1 MAHNFL
7 ISNRERQEFRVFM
20 DLLLVIPGLEEK
32 LMEADQDEIIRI
44 SEHVLLTCSL
54 LQCLAC

>member
-1 MAHNFL
+1 
-7 ISNRERQEFRVFM
+7 M